1 MSSTTLP
8 DFPAPTSTPVPGGND
23 NGPSNRGANYFFG
36 FLITFVALLLIFI
49 GCGIGTR
56 RRLQRNGGLL
66 DFDSWG
72 DEQPG
77 STQAEPRLLE
87 PKLTKGGEKW
97 SSIQPLSTSLLS
109 KSQLLSVEKKSDENS
124 SSNARPLPP
133 VRMPSSNPNAIHG
146 LSLPVW
152 VSQHRETKE
161 ERNDSDSTSGAQP
174 GHDVMQVALLVEMPT
189 QHRESIE
196 GDESHLHEY
205 QLGVAQLSWDGGTPQ
220 QR

>member
-1 MSSTTLP
+1 MSSTTP
-8 DFPAPTSTPVPGGND
+8 SDFQTPTSTPAND

-77 STQAEPRLLE
+77 STQTEPRLLE

-97 SSIQPLSTSLLS
+97 CSIQPLSTSLLL
-109 KSQLLSVEKKSDENS
+109 KSQLSSVEKKPDENS

-161 ERNDSDSTSGAQP
+161 ERNDNDNDNTSGAQP
-174 GHDVMQVALLVEMPT
+174 GHDVMQVAILVEMPT
-189 QHRESIE
+189 QHREDIE
-196 GDESHLHEY
+196 GDEPRLHEY